1 MFKKML
7 IFAALVAPVLVVL
20 AVAQQPPIKRIPLQT
35 VDFLPG
41 FTTVT
46 LAAEVAAD
54 DCVAGNTNPGIET
67 TYVLEG
73 AILVEVRGRSPETLK
88 AVVSF
93 QIPPLGGGLLQKGGP
108 RQLGV
113 PAGCTCVG
121 WKGVER
127 LIA

>member
-67 TYVLEG
+67 SYVLEG
-73 AILVEVRGRSPETLK
+73 AILVEVRGRSPETFRA
-88 AVVSF
+88 AVAF
-93 QIPPLGGGLLQKGGP
+93 QTRPLIV
-108 RQLGV
+108 GV
-113 PAGCTCVG
+113 ACCKREARDSSEFPWDPLRRLEGCITF
-121 WKGVER
+121 
-127 LIA
+127 